1 MGHPRHNAPLSDTA
15 LRVKALESLLIE
27 KGLVDPQA
35 LDAII
40 DIYET
45 KVGPHNGARVVAR
58 AWTDPGYK
66 QRLLADATAAIAELG
81 YTGVQGEDMVV
92 VENTPA
98 IHNMVVCTLCSCY
111 PWPTLGLPPNWYK
124 SAPYRSRAVIDPR
137 GVLREF
143 GVEVPETSEVRVWDS
158 NAELRYLVLPMR
170 PEGSDGMDEDELAKL
185 VTRDSM
191 IGTGLPKA
199 PGAKASPKAKAR
211 AGAK

>member
-1 MGHPRHNAPLSDTA
+1 MAHPGHNDPLSDVA
-15 LRVKALESLLIE
+15 LRVKALESLLVE
-27 KGLVDPQA
+27 KGLVDSEA
-35 LDAII
+35 LETII
-40 DIYET
+40 DSYE
-45 KVGPHNGARVVAR
+45 KKIGPHNGAKVVAR
-58 AWTDPGYK
+58 AWVDPGYK
-66 QRLLADATAAIAELG
+66 RRVLENGTDAIAELG

-92 VENTPA
+92 VENTPE
-98 IHNMVVCTLCSCY
+98 IHNLVVCTLCSCY

-143 GVEVPETSEVRVWDS
+143 GVELPDTTEVRVWDS

-170 PEGSDGMDEDELAKL
+170 PSGTDDMSEEQLATL

-199 PGAKASPKAKAR
+199 RSAKL
-211 AGAK
+211 